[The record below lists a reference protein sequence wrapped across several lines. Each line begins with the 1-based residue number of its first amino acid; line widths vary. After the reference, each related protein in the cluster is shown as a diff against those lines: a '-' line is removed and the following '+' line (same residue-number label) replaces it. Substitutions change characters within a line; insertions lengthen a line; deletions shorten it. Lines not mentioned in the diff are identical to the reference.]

1 MIPVDDN
8 APSPIPNSYWVKPG
22 KLLAGEYP
30 GAGSRAETMQ
40 RLQKLVRAGVD
51 SFVDLTEEEELP
63 AYKAMLADLGERPI
77 RYRRLS
83 ITDHSIPES
92 PRRMSE
98 ILDYI
103 DAELGQGRCV
113 YVHCRAGI
121 GRTGT
126 TIACHLIRGGLANE
140 AALEHLQRLWRRCAR
155 SRSWPSVPETDEQV
169 EFVRTWRD
177 RDAAFPLQLEPH
189 ARYEGAIVG
198 LAIGDALGSMVARSG
213 FDASTL
219 ASRSRDSDVLAT
231 GADTA
236 MTRAVAESL
245 LAHRAHQPKDQ
256 LQRYFDWS
264 RSTTAQIPGELKR
277 ALAVWQWSKKPLA
290 GSHDPK
296 NLDAHTLARTLAP
309 AMYAAADAHGA
320 IALAVEVSRTTQ
332 QSPVVLD
339 LCRVWAALFVDALNG
354 VAIDELRALSGPA
367 MQVVRARMLKPQVRE
382 VIDGARQAAAEGSD
396 NALAVTRHALESFA
410 GSGSVREA
418 ILSCVTRGRASPSAV
433 ALAGALAGAC
443 FGIEAI
449 PPQWRDRL
457 GEQAAL
463 RSLARHLLH

>member
-1 MIPVDDN
+1 
-8 APSPIPNSYWVKPG
+8 
-22 KLLAGEYP
+22 
-30 GAGSRAETMQ
+30 
-40 RLQKLVRAGVD
+40 
-51 SFVDLTEEEELP
+51 
-63 AYKAMLADLGERPI
+63 
-77 RYRRLS
+77 
-83 ITDHSIPES
+83 
-92 PRRMSE
+92 
-98 ILDYI
+98 
-103 DAELGQGRCV
+103 
-113 YVHCRAGI
+113 
-121 GRTGT
+121 
-126 TIACHLIRGGLANE
+126 
-140 AALEHLQRLWRRCAR
+140 
-155 SRSWPSVPETDEQV
+155 
-169 EFVRTWRD
+169 
-177 RDAAFPLQLEPH
+177 
-189 ARYEGAIVG
+189 
-198 LAIGDALGSMVARSG
+198 
-213 FDASTL
+213 
-219 ASRSRDSDVLAT
+219 
-231 GADTA
+231 
-236 MTRAVAESL
+236 
-245 LAHRAHQPKDQ
+245 
-256 LQRYFDWS
+256 
-264 RSTTAQIPGELKR
+264 
-277 ALAVWQWSKKPLA
+277 
-290 GSHDPK
+290 
-296 NLDAHTLARTLAP
+296 TLARTLAP